1 MPVSNPRDWCIFAIY
16 YIAIINGGFDKSLI
30 VPQINHINEFI
41 RPQLVPNSLNKE
53 EFAKYVNF
61 IIFPNFALKP

>member
-1 MPVSNPRDWCIFAIY
+1 MRAKVKC
-16 YIAIINGGFDKSLI
+16 GGFDKSLI

-53 EFAKYVNF
+53 EFGKYVNF
-61 IIFPNFALKP
+61 IIFPKFALKP

>member
-1 MPVSNPRDWCIFAIY
+1 MEWPYDRR
-16 YIAIINGGFDKSLI
+16 LI
-30 VPQINHINEFI
+30 EPQINHINNLI

-53 EFAKYVNF
+53 EFGKYVNF

>member
-1 MPVSNPRDWCIFAIY
+1 MSLGLSLDLRIEVGSRL
-16 YIAIINGGFDKSLI
+16 DKSLI

-53 EFAKYVNF
+53 EFGKYVNF
-61 IIFPNFALKP
+61 IIFPNFALKS